1 MERIIKYIA
10 SDGKEFSDA
19 DECMN
24 YEINLFKPNED
35 ELVLL
40 DVSANVLPISFQ
52 NVCDCEYMSIK
63 SHKALKYVEM
73 IGEEYGYAVP
83 DKCGNFFCD
92 NTSPSWWSDVKKIFD
107 DALKIAKAF
116 GVELIKEGN

>member
-1 MERIIKYIA
+1 MEKIIKYIA
-10 SDGKEFSDA
+10 SDGKEFNDA
-19 DECMN
+19 NECMN

-40 DVSANVLPISFQ
+40 DASANVLPISFQ

-83 DKCGNFFCD
+83 NKCGNFFCD
-92 NTSPSWWSDVKKIFD
+92 STSSDWWTDVQIIFD
-107 DALKIAKAF
+107 NAIKLAKAF
-116 GVELIKEGN
+116 GVKINEEK

>member
-1 MERIIKYIA
+1 MKKIIKYIA
-10 SDGKEFSDA
+10 SDGKEFNDA
-19 DECMN
+19 NECMN

-40 DVSANVLPISFQ
+40 DASANVLPISFR

-73 IGEEYGYAVP
+73 IGEEYGYFVP
-83 DKCGNFFCD
+83 SKCGNFFCD
-92 NTSPSWWSDVKKIFD
+92 STSSDWWTDAQIIFD
-107 DALKIAKAF
+107 NAIKIAKAF
-116 GVELIKEGN
+116 GVKLIEEGN

>member
-1 MERIIKYIA
+1 MEKIIKYIT
-10 SDGKEFSDA
+10 SDGKEFNDA
-19 DECMN
+19 NECMN

-40 DVSANVLPISFQ
+40 DASANVLPISFQ

-73 IGEEYGYAVP
+73 IGEEYGYFVP
-83 DKCGNFFCD
+83 SKCGNFFCD
-92 NTSPSWWSDVKKIFD
+92 SKSSDWWTDAQIIFD
-107 DALKIAKAF
+107 NAIKLAKTF
-116 GVELIKEGN
+116 GVKLTEEGN